1 MQIFGLPD
9 GKVVVEVVLEGR
21 IMDVVALVA
30 KLVSDD
36 NKIDEVALES
46 IVTDDTVLEGDVTEE
61 STLIGDMPCI
71 DELVP
76 DSGTTDE
83 MVLDDDSIDN
93 VVLDNGSTDEG
104 TTDAVEMNDGSTDEG
119 TTGEM
124 VLDDSTRVLDRDEMV
139 CDGSITAD
147 VVPDGDV
154 EDEVVVSTQLD
165 EVISSED
172 SVTMRELFCR
182 LSVRLLAFLFLVLR
196 PLNLISLEN
205 AGLTFKGYHHMITAQ
220 ALFIL
225 TSRAE

>member
-9 GKVVVEVVLEGR
+9 SKVVVEVVLEGR
-21 IMDVVALVA
+21 VMDVVALVA
-30 KLVSDD
+30 TLVSDD
-36 NKIDEVALES
+36 DKIDEVALES
-46 IVTDDTVLEGDVTEE
+46 IVTDDTLEGDVTEE

-76 DSGTTDE
+76 NSGTTDE
-83 MVLDDDSIDN
+83 MVLDDDSVDN
-93 VVLDNGSTDEG
+93 VVLDNGSTD
-104 TTDAVEMNDGSTDEG
+104 AMEMNDGSTDEG

-205 AGLTFKGYHHMITAQ
+205 AGLTFKGYHHMIIAQ

>member
-1 MQIFGLPD
+1 M
-9 GKVVVEVVLEGR
+9 VLEGR

-30 KLVSDD
+30 KLVSDND
-36 NKIDEVALES
+36 KTDEVARES

-83 MVLDDDSIDN
+83 MVLDNDSIDN
-93 VVLDNGSTDEG
+93 VVLDNDSTDEG
-104 TTDAVEMNDGSTDEG
+104 TTDAMEMNNGSTDEG
-119 TTGEM
+119 TTSEM

-139 CDGSITAD
+139 CDSSITTD
-147 VVPDGDV
+147 VVSDGDV

-172 SVTMRELFCR
+172 SVAMREPFCR
-182 LSVRLLAFLFLVLR
+182 LSVRLLAFLFLVLH

-205 AGLTFKGYHHMITAQ
+205 ASTFKGYHHMITAQ

-225 TSRAE
+225 TSCAECFSCINHA